1 MSNSTNTTMKSKIRQ
16 ILIGWAIGAAVVAL
30 IMLILWICGVDMK
43 PDKELQKKLQTEYV
57 WVYRA
62 VYVNCAYGGGHTFRA
77 KYDAY
82 GRIIQVNKDRN
93 PYTDYN
99 YQYDE
104 EGNLSDVWIYSR
116 DEKYVT
122 LESKHIR
129 LSYNSEGTMVLRQD
143 FFGGQRE
150 QESAADGTLLHEYHY
165 NAYGELTEEYEF
177 DIETHEKKVLVDS
190 KSNED
195 GKLVTMDG
203 VPVTVVYTSD
213 LVRETYAHDP
223 IKSSLSQ
230 DLYSTEELYPD
241 GRIKTKTY
249 WFDDLDSPKQ
259 PLDDSDIVKL
269 EPRPDLAEKEIHMK
283 YDGESR
289 VVDYYIER
297 EFNKSG
303 QVLSERCFN
312 GDGSPKWLKS
322 SVGFPDFSGYYW
334 EFDEH
339 GNPVYACLHTE
350 KGNELL
356 YVINYESFG
365 IPKEYLCDDEEH
377 YIGIRHLIID

>member
-1 MSNSTNTTMKSKIRQ
+1 MGDSTNTTMKSKIRQ

-82 GRIIQVNKDRN
+82 GRIILANKDRN
-93 PYTDYN
+93 PYTDYS
-99 YQYDE
+99 YQYDAD
-104 EGNLSDVWIYSR
+104 GNLSDIWIYSR
-116 DEKYVT
+116 NEKYVT

-129 LSYNSEGTMVLRQD
+129 LSYNSEGTLVLRQD
-143 FFGGQRE
+143 FYGGQRD
-150 QESAADGTLLHEYHY
+150 QESDADGTLLREYHY
-165 NAYGELTEEYEF
+165 NTYGELTEE
-177 DIETHEKKVLVDS
+177 
-190 KSNED
+190 ND
-195 GKLVTMDG
+195 GA
-203 VPVTVVYTSD
+203 PVTVVYTSD

-283 YDGESR
+283 YDEESQ

-303 QVLSERCFN
+303 QVLSERYFN

-339 GNPVYACLHTE
+339 GNPVYAYLHTE

-365 IPKEYLCDDEEH
+365 IPKEYRCDDEEH